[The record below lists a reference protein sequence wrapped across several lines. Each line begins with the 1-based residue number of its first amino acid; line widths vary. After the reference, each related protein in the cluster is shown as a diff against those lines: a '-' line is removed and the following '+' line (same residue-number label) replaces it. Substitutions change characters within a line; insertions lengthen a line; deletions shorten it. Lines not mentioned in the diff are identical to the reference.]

1 MQEARTNAILDNRK
15 CQIRESDRKNAVLP
29 DPAEGSVEKE
39 IEKRGEEGII
49 TMKKRLAFLLATVM
63 LLVGIPAGVL
73 SVSAENNAFEI
84 TSPTEGQT
92 MDINGFDLTFDQKY
106 DADEVESCTVS
117 VKNADTGKY
126 AKEMAEVTGGKIHIS
141 SAELIKAGGAGNYVA
156 MVRVNMKRGDPNFS
170 SLRSFKVDG
179 TVIGREYHFNGAT
192 VVSYGDSLVANGWEN
207 DWDDVWSTLLWDR
220 FGFTQI
226 VNAGVPGNT
235 STQGLAR
242 FEKDVASVTGADF
255 VLILFGM
262 NDHAIP
268 MGGTAPQV
276 DIDTYKLNLSAMADK
291 VAAMGAKP
299 VFVTMSYVDEE
310 VYKERHPEE
319 FLPPYTGAQNLID
332 TYSQAM
338 REVAAQKGADL
349 IDMAAACQAYDKAEF
364 LQADGTHLAA
374 GGQEAYAKTI
384 GDYMAE
390 KYPGGEK
397 KGQRPSAPTNPDITI
412 PEGGFDLMPQEGVT
426 TSPEGM
432 YGSNG
437 KLVPTYNADGTVT
450 LTNQS
455 DKSWPAIKT
464 EYGQMVDFNENPYLY
479 YSLSG
484 LDSTRHDGYNLR
496 ISLDGNELVLSDILG
511 LTDDIRD
518 NGTFVVNM
526 RQYLLVNNL
535 LSEDG
540 TAVLDY
546 TVMTYATWAAGDV
559 SITLN
564 ALKFAP
570 EKSDEPTGSATEPTP
585 TGTDPV
591 GTETT
596 GTDSTGTVPT
606 GTGGATDT
614 TGTTASTTAPA
625 KGDNPKTGDNTL
637 PLLAGTLLLTG
648 SAAALFLTRKASRTR

>member
-1 MQEARTNAILDNRK
+1 M
-15 CQIRESDRKNAVLP
+15 
-29 DPAEGSVEKE
+29 
-39 IEKRGEEGII
+39 
-49 TMKKRLAFLLATVM
+49 
-63 LLVGIPAGVL
+63 
-73 SVSAENNAFEI
+73 
-84 TSPTEGQT
+84 
-92 MDINGFDLTFDQKY
+92 
-106 DADEVESCTVS
+106 S

-319 FLPPYTGAQNLID
+319 FLPPYTG
-332 TYSQAM
+332 QAM

-426 TSPEGM
+426 TS
-432 YGSNG
+432 
-437 KLVPTYNADGTVT
+437 PTYNADGTVT

-596 GTDSTGTVPT
+596 GTDSTG
-606 GTGGATDT
+606 
-614 TGTTASTTAPA
+614 APA
-625 KGDNPKTGDNTL
+625 GRPTRRGRRQAPPPPPKGITPRPATI
-637 PLLAGTLLLTG
+637 PCRCWRA
-648 SAAALFLTRKASRTR
+648 RCC